1 MTRCNWSPH
10 IIFVASNSLV
20 QAILIMGG
28 QWMMKVNNGLD
39 DLEGDIKSLKI
50 PADDMKA
57 LREEQEKHKV
67 NKHVYIVK
75 GVVLDYIR
83 KEMVSIKAT
92 LGLNRN
98 SSLIW
103 EKKIAPI
110 IVTLLSSLQLILDL
124 GFTTCLKLVTPLNSL

>member
-50 PADDMKA
+50 SADDMKA

-67 NKHVYIVK
+67 NKNVYIVK